1 MLLEFRTK
9 NWRSFDE
16 INFSLVASDYIDDH
30 NDRLIR
36 PEPQKVKLL
45 PAAAIFGAN
54 DFGKSNFL
62 AALKFVKKMIDDPWS
77 GEPCV
82 DIPMNMPSPI
92 EFGISMIVDGIIC
105 ELEFAVTKKT
115 ECSCEIV
122 EERLYLYEADK
133 SHIDILEEE
142 SGTMYEAHSEYSRDK
157 NGIQLHEKF
166 KNNKALNAKAGTIDK
181 GQLFLH
187 TFEPASGICAWF
199 KNMVFLAADE
209 REKLLEPENKIY
221 IVDDLDLGYHPN
233 LTRHLVETWFDR
245 RPPTSQLIFT
255 THDAMLMDR
264 DLFRI
269 DEMFIVDRGPEKSFD
284 GTKGVSEIYGLDQFK
299 DIHNDEYIRH
309 SYLQGRFGGVPRV

>member
-1 MLLEFRTK
+1 MLLEFVAK

-16 INFSLVASDYIDDH
+16 LNLSMVASDDIDDH
-30 NDRLIR
+30 SDRLIR
-36 PEPQKVKLL
+36 PGPNKMKLL

-54 DFGKSNFL
+54 NFGKSNFL
-62 AALKFVKKMIDDPWS
+62 DALKFVKKMIDDPWS

-82 DIPMNMPSPI
+82 DISMNMPKPI
-92 EFGISMIVDGIIC
+92 EFFISMAADGIVY
-105 ELEFAVTKKT
+105 ELEFAVTKIT
-115 ECSCEIV
+115 ECFCEIV
-122 EERLYLYEADK
+122 EERLYIYED
-133 SHIDILEEE
+133 EC
-142 SGTMYEAHSEYSRDK
+142 GTPLTALHTNLNLHGALQYIRNK

-166 KNNKALNAKAGTIDK
+166 KTDKALNAKAGTIDK

-187 TFEPASGICAWF
+187 AFEPASGVCAWF
-199 KNMVFLAADE
+199 KNLVFLSADE

-233 LTRHLVETWFDR
+233 LTRHIVDTWFYL

-264 DLFRI
+264 DLFRV

-299 DIHNDEYIRH
+299 DIHNDEDIRH
-309 SYLQGRFGGVPRV
+309 SYMQGRFGGVPRV